1 MPSRCAA
8 PGLGEPGL
16 MEAVTALIAEY
27 GLVAI
32 FLGCLAEGESI
43 AIVGGFF
50 AHQGVLPVW
59 QTGAVAVVGA
69 FLGDTIL
76 FLAGRHFGTWPSV
89 QRLQAKPGFSH
100 ALDLARNRPRAFVF
114 FNRFVYGMRLL
125 GGVASG
131 LALIPWKTFIVWN
144 LLSSAVWASA
154 FVSIGFF
161 FGLSAEA
168 VLGKALHEHERLI
181 VSLGILAAVV
191 LFGFLIAKRVKQR
204 EARLASQV
212 PGGQRGDSVK

>member
-1 MPSRCAA
+1 
-8 PGLGEPGL
+8 
-16 MEAVTALIAEY
+16 MEAVSVLIAKY

-32 FLGCLAEGESI
+32 FLGCLAEGESM

-59 QTGAVAVVGA
+59 QTAAVALTGA

-89 QRLQAKPGFSH
+89 QRFQAKPGFSH
-100 ALDLARNRPRAFVF
+100 ALDLARKRPRAFVF
-114 FNRFVYGMRLL
+114 FNRYVYGMRLL

-131 LALIPWKTFIVWN
+131 LALIPWRIFIAWN
-144 LLSSAVWASA
+144 LLSSAVWAGA

-168 VLGKALHEHERLI
+168 VFGKALHAHERLV

-191 LFGFLIAKRVKQR
+191 LFGFLIARRVKRR
-204 EARLASQV
+204 EARLASQAADHRS
-212 PGGQRGDSVK
+212 GGAGE